1 MRAAILALIAP
12 LALTLAACG
21 GSAAGGGQVA
31 ATVAAPAAAT
41 AVAPASTA
49 AAPVLPK
56 GEWAFAP
63 GAGTKGVANVGTAT
77 AADGSAKTV
86 TRLFVVD
93 AKTEANRSLQYVD
106 GSWSL
111 PVPVAGAEPEGLS
124 WNGRR
129 AVLASTDGPSRFVTF
144 QLARGMSSP
153 DVATDE
159 IDLADQ
165 GTFRFDAL
173 SRDGALLFLAQS
185 KDAAGNAVDKIR
197 AFDLVRSELL
207 ADPVVDKAG
216 GAEAMAGTPVVR
228 AFAPDGD
235 AVYTV
240 YEGPEHPF
248 VHGLLTGSR
257 ISVCIDL
264 DGAPATDA
272 PGDWAIR
279 WTDPGS
285 TLEITSERLHKA
297 FTITVQD
304 DFPTLTATRAL

>member
-1 MRAAILALIAP
+1 MRAATLALIAP
-12 LALTLAACG
+12 LAVSLAACG
-21 GSAAGGGQVA
+21 GSAGDGGQVA
-31 ATVAAPAAAT
+31 ATIAAPAAAT
-41 AVAPASTA
+41 GAAPAGTVT
-49 AAPVLPK
+49 APVLPK

-77 AADGSAKTV
+77 AADGSSKTV
-86 TRLFVVD
+86 TRVFIVD
-93 AKTEANRSLQYVD
+93 AATEANRSLQYVD
-106 GSWSL
+106 GSWNL

-129 AVLASTDGPSRFVTF
+129 AVLASTDGPSRFITF
-144 QLARGMSSP
+144 RPAKDMSSS

-173 SRDGALLFLAQS
+173 SRDGAWLYLAQS

-197 AFDLVRSELL
+197 AYDLVRGTLL

-228 AFAPDGD
+228 AFAPDGN

-240 YEGPEHPF
+240 YEGPQHPF
-248 VHGLLTGSR
+248 VHGLLTGDR

-264 DGAPATDA
+264 DGAPATGA
-272 PGDWAIR
+272 AGAWTMR
-279 WTDPGS
+279 WTDPGR
-285 TLEITSERLHKA
+285 TLEITSERLHKT

-304 DFPTLTATRAL
+304 DFPTLTGTRAG